1 MFDVAIIGAGLAGGY
16 LAQRLEG
23 LDVLV
28 IDKEP
33 KVMPR
38 DSGNVSTRFD
48 HLFGKKFIKHEI
60 TEMRLISENN
70 SFLLNSDKP
79 FAHILER
86 EELLRH
92 LRGKNVIYENVKTVK
107 IEKEKVTVTTDKDEH
122 EARLVVGADGP
133 NSIVKRTLGI
143 KQTKIFLGI
152 MERTRKIE
160 SDIISVYFNKD
171 YSKEF
176 FAWIIPQN
184 AEYGT
189 ITSSKAKEH
198 LDKFRRDMQLPAGDV
213 YAYPVPINYTK
224 SFGQRTMLLGDSCG
238 QVKPLTGGGIIFSMR
253 AAVIAERTIREAVKK
268 NRFDESFLSAYEKMW
283 KKEFGLEIKK
293 QLIVRNIYS
302 KLSNN
307 DIDKIFKDF
316 GPAIEDTK
324 DFDYDHFTNVW
335 TRMPK
340 AKLLKHAIT
349 KFPLLF

>member
-1 MFDVAIIGAGLAGGY
+1 MFDVVIIGAGLAGGY
-16 LAQRLEG
+16 LAQRLQG
-23 LDVLV
+23 LDILV
-28 IDKEP
+28 IEKEP
-33 KVMPR
+33 KVIPR
-38 DSGNVSTRFD
+38 DSGIVSTRFGT
-48 HLFGKKFIKHEI
+48 LFGNRFIKEEI
-60 TEMRLISENN
+60 REMKLVSENN

-79 FAHILER
+79 FAYILER

-92 LRGKNVIYENVKTVK
+92 LRGKNIIYENVKTVK
-107 IEKEKVTVTTDKDEH
+107 IEKEKATITTDKGEH
-122 EARLVVGADGP
+122 EAKLVVGADGS
-133 NSIVKRTLGI
+133 NSIVKRALGI

-152 MERTRKIE
+152 MERARKIE
-160 SDIISVYFNKD
+160 DDMISVYFNKK
-171 YSKEF
+171 YSREF

-189 ITSSKAKEH
+189 ITSSKSKEY
-198 LDKFRRDMQLPAGDV
+198 LDAFRKDMQLPAGDV

-253 AAVIAERTIREAVKK
+253 AAIIAEKTIREAVKK
-268 NRFDESFLSAYEKMW
+268 NRFDEKFLSIYEKMW

-307 DIDKIFKDF
+307 GIDKIVKDF
-316 GPAIEDTK
+316 GPAIEGTK
-324 DFDYDHFTNVW
+324 DFDYDHFTKVW
-335 TRMPK
+335 PRLPK